1 MIRPKTKAG
10 LGRIVE
16 NWALGVG
23 GAGCPILGGPKFFST
38 YSNGFFFFFL
48 FFICRGWGPPS
59 HYMALPLIQSSFDKI
74 IKGKFIT
81 KRNRLQDITY
91 PIQNIDIMII
101 YFKKGLPLL

>member
-38 YSNGFFFFFL
+38 YSNGIFFLQGPGPGPPKPLRGSAPDSEFFF
-48 FFICRGWGPPS
+48 
-59 HYMALPLIQSSFDKI
+59 
-74 IKGKFIT
+74 
-81 KRNRLQDITY
+81 
-91 PIQNIDIMII
+91 
-101 YFKKGLPLL
+101 